1 MPPVGFEPTISAGEQ
16 PQTCA
21 LDRAATGTGQF
32 YDMPNVNSIIGA
44 ASCYGLDGRTS
55 RGAEIP
61 LTFPGRPES
70 HPSLLYSRYGVCFV
84 ERKTAGLWP

>member
-1 MPPVGFEPTISAGEQ
+1 
-16 PQTCA
+16 
-21 LDRAATGTGQF
+21 
-32 YDMPNVNSIIGA
+32 MPNVNSIIGA

-84 ERKTAGLWP
+84 ERKTAGLWPWIPTYSRPNFDFASAFPQCLLGMLGTT